1 MGCSFK
7 TPLLTTILENLNTQ
21 NLETDQRSSLQHST
35 AGDLITL
42 ATAHAS
48 AISGWDAAPRLK
60 ALQAVGCLEHGRRH
74 ALRAGSAGTRSSRPR
89 RPRLRGRRT
98 PHAGSGER
106 GAGLREPRAPHTAA
120 ALPDKHARGLWASAP
135 GGPAQLSPHTPPPPQ
150 QPGSSATLLNEPLSA
165 PRKFPPKN

>member
-1 MGCSFK
+1 M
-7 TPLLTTILENLNTQ
+7 
-21 NLETDQRSSLQHST
+21 
-35 AGDLITL
+35 
-42 ATAHAS
+42 
-48 AISGWDAAPRLK
+48 K

-89 RPRLRGRRT
+89 RLQRHKTHQSPLLTAIPKPSIIRTVGPALLVFPVSAAAPACSPTRTYPRLRGRRT

-150 QPGSSATLLNEPLSA
+150 QPGSSATPLNEPLSA